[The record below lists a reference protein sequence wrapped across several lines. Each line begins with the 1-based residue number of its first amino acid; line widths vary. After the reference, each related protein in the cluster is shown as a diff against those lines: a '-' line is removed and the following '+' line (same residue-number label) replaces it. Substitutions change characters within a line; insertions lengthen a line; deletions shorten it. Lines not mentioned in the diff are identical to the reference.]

1 MPILT
6 TAQTVYVQEITEPNM
21 LGRVFSII
29 QIASTSA
36 LPIAILFL
44 GPLADIISIQSML
57 FVSRYFIAYLR
68 CCLQQTTLI
77 E

>member
-1 MPILT
+1 M
-6 TAQTVYVQEITEPNM
+6 VV

-44 GPLADIISIQSML
+44 GPLADIVSVQSML
-57 FVSRYFIAYLR
+57 FVSGVLLVICGVLYGR
-68 CCLQQTTLI
+68 
-77 E
+77 

>member
-6 TAQTVYVQEITEPNM
+6 TAQTVYVQEITEPNV

-44 GPLADIISIQSML
+44 GPLADIISVQSML
-57 FVSRYFIAYLR
+57 FVSSILFVICGALYGRLR
-68 CCLQQTTLI
+68 
-77 E
+77 